1 MHPTPRLDLAAR
13 PLLCRPVLGASATL
27 MSIDRR
33 ILIADDDRELRAGV
47 VDLLRGM
54 PLEIFEAETG
64 LDALRIV
71 RVAAIDLALL
81 DMHMPGHSGL
91 EVLSAIKRETLR
103 VPCIFIS
110 GDATEAVRQMAL
122 AEGAWAVLKK
132 PLEPRLLRSEIERA
146 LRLAG

>member
-1 MHPTPRLDLAAR
+1 MPPGLGPLRAR
-13 PLLCRPVLGASATL
+13 A

-33 ILIADDDRELRAGV
+33 ILIADDDREQRAGV

-54 PLEIFEAETG
+54 ALEILEAETG

-71 RVAAIDLALL
+71 RVAGIDLALL
-81 DMHMPGHSGL
+81 DMHMPGQSGL

-110 GDATEAVRQMAL
+110 GDANEAVRQMAL

-132 PLEPRLLRSEIERA
+132 PLEPKLLRFEVERA

>member
-1 MHPTPRLDLAAR
+1 
-13 PLLCRPVLGASATL
+13 

-33 ILIADDDRELRAGV
+33 VLIADDDRELRAGV

-54 PLEIFEAETG
+54 HLEVVEAETG
-64 LDALRIV
+64 IDALRIV
-71 RVAAIDLALL
+71 RVSAVHLALL
-81 DMHMPGHSGL
+81 DMHMPGQTGL

-110 GDATEAVRQMAL
+110 GDATEGVRQMAL
-122 AEGAWAVLKK
+122 AEGACAVLKK
-132 PLEPRLLRSEIERA
+132 PLEPRLLRVEVERA

>member
-1 MHPTPRLDLAAR
+1 
-13 PLLCRPVLGASATL
+13 

-54 PLEIFEAETG
+54 PLEILEAETG

-81 DMHMPGHSGL
+81 DMHMHGHSGL

-146 LRLAG
+146 LRLSG

>member
-1 MHPTPRLDLAAR
+1 
-13 PLLCRPVLGASATL
+13 

-33 ILIADDDRELRAGV
+33 ILIADDDREPRAGV

-54 PLEIFEAETG
+54 PLEILEAETG

>member
-1 MHPTPRLDLAAR
+1 
-13 PLLCRPVLGASATL
+13 

-54 PLEIFEAETG
+54 PLEILEAETG

-71 RVAAIDLALL
+71 RFAAIDLALL

-132 PLEPRLLRSEIERA
+132 PLEPKLLRSEVERA

>member
-1 MHPTPRLDLAAR
+1 
-13 PLLCRPVLGASATL
+13 

-54 PLEIFEAETG
+54 PLEILEAETG

>member
-1 MHPTPRLDLAAR
+1 MP
-13 PLLCRPVLGASATL
+13 
-27 MSIDRR
+27 IDHRV
-33 ILIADDDRELRAGV
+33 LIADDDRELRTGV

-54 PLEIFEAETG
+54 HLEIFEAETG

-71 RVAAIDLALL
+71 RVASIHLALL

-91 EVLSAIKRETLR
+91 EVLAAIKRETLG

-110 GDATEAVRQMAL
+110 GDATEAVRKMAL

-132 PLEPRLLRSEIERA
+132 PLEPKLLRSEVERA

>member
-1 MHPTPRLDLAAR
+1 
-13 PLLCRPVLGASATL
+13 

>member
-1 MHPTPRLDLAAR
+1 
-13 PLLCRPVLGASATL
+13 

-54 PLEIFEAETG
+54 PLVIFEAETG
-64 LDALRIV
+64 LDALRLV
-71 RVAAIDLALL
+71 RGAAIDLALL

-132 PLEPRLLRSEIERA
+132 PLEPKLLRSEVERA